1 MSALSVLPW
10 ESPMNTSKPPV
21 IKEMFPYLRVRNAEA
36 ALAYYQEV
44 FGATLKMRLDEP
56 GTGRIGH
63 AELAM
68 GPSVLML
75 SDEYPEHGI
84 VGPQSIGGTS
94 VSIHLH
100 VDNADAVL
108 ARAVDKGGYLV
119 RPATDFF
126 YGERGGT
133 VRDPFGHEWLVGHEI
148 EQVSAEEM
156 QRRYD
161 AAMEQ
166 E

>member
-1 MSALSVLPW
+1 MS
-10 ESPMNTSKPPV
+10 TYKPPV

-36 ALAYYQEV
+36 ALAYYQKV
-44 FGATLKMRLDEP
+44 FGATLTMRLDEP

-68 GPSVLML
+68 GPSVLMV

-100 VDNADAVL
+100 VDHADAVL
-108 ARAVDKGGYLV
+108 ARAVEEGGTLV
-119 RPATDFF
+119 RPAQDFF

-133 VRDPFGHEWLVGHEI
+133 VRDPFGHEWLVGHQI
-148 EQVSAEEM
+148 EEVSAEEM

-161 AAMEQ
+161 AAME
-166 E
+166 EG

>member
-1 MSALSVLPW
+1 M
-10 ESPMNTSKPPV
+10 TTTKPPV

-36 ALAYYQEV
+36 ALAYYQKV
-44 FGATLKMRLDEP
+44 FGVTLKMRLDEP

-94 VSIHLH
+94 VAIHLH
-100 VDNADAVL
+100 VDDADAVL
-108 ARAVDKGGYLV
+108 AQAVAAGGTLL
-119 RPATDFF
+119 RPATDHF
-126 YGERGGT
+126 YGERSGT
-133 VRDPFGHEWLVGHEI
+133 VRDPFGHEWLIGHDI

-161 AAMEQ
+161 AMTETG
-166 E
+166 

>member
-1 MSALSVLPW
+1 MS
-10 ESPMNTSKPPV
+10 TSQSPV
-21 IKEMFPYLRVRNAEA
+21 IKDMFPYLRVRNAEA
-36 ALAYYQEV
+36 ALAYYQQV

-63 AELAM
+63 AELVM
-68 GPSVLML
+68 GPSVLMV

-84 VGPQSIGGTS
+84 VGPQSVGGTS
-94 VSIHLH
+94 VAIHLH

-108 ARAVDKGGYLV
+108 ARAVDAGGTLV
-119 RPATDFF
+119 RPAEDFF

-133 VRDPFGHEWLVGHEI
+133 VRDPFGHEWLVGHHI
-148 EQVSAEEM
+148 EDVSAEEM

-161 AAMEQ
+161 AAIDAC
-166 E
+166 